1 MTYTETA
8 SAIVHSSAREWT
20 SAEIFPGMC
29 NVNIFAKISQVADDA
44 MQKYARETL
53 SLTTRPH
60 HKEDAL
66 CYNNGHKNALRWQQ

>member
-1 MTYTETA
+1 MDVRRDF
-8 SAIVHSSAREWT
+8 SR
-20 SAEIFPGMC
+20 
-29 NVNIFAKISQVADDA
+29 NVQRQHFAKISQVADDA